1 MSTQNYR
8 STVAR
13 NGSANAYKAQAHQRA
28 GYLFD
33 KARSR
38 NWLAEARSIWNKTP
52 RRLLNLKTVQ
62 ASVNEVE
69 MVDLGEQVVPISQIK
84 GSANAGRA
92 ADFDSDFRPLKTHTK
107 DRWLS
112 VAAAL
117 HQGAKLPPVLL
128 TQVGDIYYVEDGH
141 HRISV
146 AKAMGEKE
154 IVAKV
159 TALQVKGSSTVGLA
173 TAGNA

>member
-1 MSTQNYR
+1 MSAQSYQ
-8 STVAR
+8 SSASR
-13 NGSANAYKAQAHQRA
+13 NGSANAYKAQAQRQA
-28 GYLFD
+28 AYLFD
-33 KARSR
+33 KARGR
-38 NWLAEARSIWNKTP
+38 NWLAEASSVWNKTP
-52 RRLLNLKTVQ
+52 RSLLNLKTVQ

-69 MVDLGEQVVPISQIK
+69 LVDLGEQVVPISQIK
-84 GSANAGRA
+84 GSANAGRT
-92 ADFDSDFRPLKTHTK
+92 ADFDINFRPLKTHTK

-128 TQVGDIYYVEDGH
+128 IQPGDIYYVEDGH

-159 TALQVKGSSTVGLA
+159 TALQVKGSSTVRLA